1 MSDRHDAPS
10 IDPTDPED
18 SGRRE
23 SVLESAMAT
32 FARFGYRKT
41 SMDEIAQAAHISRP
55 GLYFLFGSKQ
65 ALFREAVTR
74 ALGRDLDAIAR
85 ELDDTARPLNDRIL
99 GAFDRWGGSYV
110 GPLSDELA
118 ATRDDPAGLGTI
130 LTTAP
135 QRFADLVT
143 AAIAEPAPGT
153 DAAARAATII
163 SASIG
168 IKHQV
173 GSREAYSRRLAI
185 AADLI
190 LP

>member
-1 MSDRHDAPS
+1 MPDRLDAPS
-10 IDPTDPED
+10 IDADE

-65 ALFREAVTR
+65 ILFREAVTR
-74 ALGRDLDAIAR
+74 ALDRDLAAIAQ
-85 ELDDTARPLNDRIL
+85 ELGDTARPVKERIL
-99 GAFDRWGGSYV
+99 AAFDRWGGSYV
-110 GPLSDELA
+110 GPLSDELV
-118 ATRDDPAGLGTI
+118 ATHDDPAGLGTI

-143 AAIAEPAPGT
+143 AAIA
-153 DAAARAATII
+153 DAAPDADAVARAATII

-173 GSREAYSRRLAI
+173 ASREAYNQRLAV